1 MTDPFVHD
9 DAAYVLGALDGPE
22 LAAFERH
29 LATCAACQLRVAEIR
44 PVAAVLADL
53 TLDDVAGPALA
64 DAGPP
69 PDTLLA
75 GLLARARRER
85 RRRWITGAV
94 ATAAAACIVAL
105 VAVFATDRSTGSNSP
120 ARAMT
125 SLVAT
130 PVHATA
136 QLDDVSWGTRISL
149 ACRYDN
155 SYPSGAEYRLVVTD
169 RAGHQHDAGSWQL
182 VHEGTTRFTGGTAV
196 KRSDI
201 SRIDITVGSTPILQ
215 LVL

>member
-1 MTDPFVHD
+1 VSDPFLHD
-9 DAAYVLGALDGPE
+9 DAAYVLGALRGPE
-22 LAAFERH
+22 LVAFEEH
-29 LATCAACQLRVAEIR
+29 LATCAECQARVAEIR

-53 TLDDVAGPALA
+53 TIEDVASPSLI
-64 DAGPP
+64 DPGPP
-69 PDTLLA
+69 PDTLLP
-75 GLLARARRER
+75 GLLAKARHER
-85 RRRWITGAV
+85 RRRWVTGAI
-94 ATAAAACIVAL
+94 ATAAAACIVTL
-105 VAVFATDRSTGSNSP
+105 IVVFATGRSSGSSSP

-130 PVHATA
+130 PVSATA
-136 QLDDVSWGTRISL
+136 QLDDVGWGTRISL

-155 SYPSGAEYRLVVTD
+155 SYPSDAEYRLVVTD

-182 VHEGTTRFTGGTAV
+182 VHEGTTHFTGGTAV

-215 LVL
+215 LVP